1 VDREEDMQ
9 PLNRFIIRSAL
20 IRVNALN
27 AIRNLPYEPLHEV
40 TIRKHKSTRT
50 LEQNNKMWAM
60 LTDISKQVVWHGLRL
75 TPEEWK
81 EMVTAAL
88 KRQKVVP
95 GIDGGFVVIGAS
107 TSKMSIKEMI
117 DVIDF
122 AYAFGADP
130 DHPVKWSEPEI
141 PNYGGLK

>member
-1 VDREEDMQ
+1 MNI
-9 PLNRFIIRSAL
+9 NRFIIRSAL

-50 LEQNNKMWAM
+50 LEQNAKMWAM

-107 TSKMSIKEMI
+107 TSKMSIKDMI

-130 DHPVKWSEPEI
+130 DHPVKWSEPDC
-141 PNYGGLK
+141 GGKP